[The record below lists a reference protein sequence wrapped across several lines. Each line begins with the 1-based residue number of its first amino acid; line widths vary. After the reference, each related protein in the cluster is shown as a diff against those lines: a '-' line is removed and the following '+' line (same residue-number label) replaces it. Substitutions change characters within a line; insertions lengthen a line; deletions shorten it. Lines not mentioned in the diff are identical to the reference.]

1 MNFSDMHIHLQDYKQ
16 NSATQVVE
24 EALSA
29 GVRRLVCVSS
39 TESDWP
45 RVREL
50 AEKYPQTVTPAFGLH
65 PWYAATAAA
74 GWPER
79 LRALLSAVPAA
90 MVGECGLDGIKG
102 IGETEERVFK
112 TQILL
117 AGALRRPLVIH
128 AVKAVA
134 VMEKF
139 WPLLPA
145 RFVIHSFNGRA
156 EHLRPILARGGYV
169 SLSASILKNRE
180 AEKIVRLIPENRLL
194 LETDGPYQAPVRGE
208 EQKPVFLPVLL
219 AQTAA
224 WRQTEPARLA
234 ERIWANSE
242 EFIHGGKQ

>member
-50 AEKYPQTVTPAFGLH
+50 AEKYPQTVMPAFGLH
-65 PWYAATAAA
+65 PWYAAAAAA

-117 AGALRRPLVIH
+117 AGELRRPLVIH

-156 EHLRPILARGGYV
+156 EHL
-169 SLSASILKNRE
+169 
-180 AEKIVRLIPENRLL
+180 RLL